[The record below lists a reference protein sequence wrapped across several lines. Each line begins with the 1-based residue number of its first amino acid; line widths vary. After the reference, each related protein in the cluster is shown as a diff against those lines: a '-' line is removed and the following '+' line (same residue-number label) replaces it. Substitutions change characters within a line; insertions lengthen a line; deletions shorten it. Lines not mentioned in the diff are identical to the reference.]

1 MLVKRYMV
9 MKNYESWL
17 QRSATAKLIT
27 LIINCRH
34 DTIIVRILESQRT
47 YERSSNAAF
56 NTYRKLINIFPNIHW
71 SMKFQELLEI
81 KYFLIT
87 QFFN

>member
-9 MKNYESWL
+9 MKNYESRL

-34 DTIIVRILESQRT
+34 DTIIARILESQLT
-47 YERSSNAAF
+47 HERSLNAAF
-56 NTYRKLINIFPNIHW
+56 NTYRTLVNIFPNIHW
-71 SMKFQELLEI
+71 PMKFQEL
-81 KYFLIT
+81 KWK
-87 QFFN
+87 